1 LQAKHHIGIDF
12 GTSSSYFCVI
22 PSSVFKP
29 NPICFDGVEAIDTA
43 VLWEGNGQDKRVR
56 TFGTTA
62 VKEWG
67 FRTPEEK
74 KTCALATQFKPDIS
88 VSEEAAQNA
97 AAFLQCAA
105 EYMNSSSVLPRG
117 LPASDFPVVLG
128 FPANALPGHEQ
139 KTREIIAH
147 SGFFNVKL
155 VKEPIGALVH
165 HVSREDLP
173 VHETRKGILVIDF
186 GGGTCDVAYLLRLDI
201 RHASGDPLLGGRLFD
216 DLFYQWFCEVNPDA
230 VSKFREAGD
239 SYYIHWVRC
248 REMKEAFSNTMRRSR
263 EEKFHFNIPGYGS
276 MQNVTWEMFEER
288 ARSYVPSVEFFE
300 QLHSYGQRYSA
311 LVGGIPVDLF
321 QRFEDAVKSGVQSGN
336 IPLEHIERII
346 LTGGSSLWPFVRE
359 IVCRAL
365 QVDDARIIESSNPRG
380 AIGEGLAL
388 LPVLQSTFKN
398 SIKKL
403 QAEQAGM
410 SRTILEMV
418 DDCIRRFC
426 NQLCE
431 DISVRIMQEQIIP
444 ALDSFR
450 ESGGKL
456 SELRSGIESD
466 ITKCQPE
473 LRTFVTDRAPELSA
487 KIEQI
492 IETELTEWFQ
502 SRHIRCPFV
511 GVDVSSPE
519 HSLDSRLISSIMNE
533 ITLMISPI
541 IAVIIASICGGGGV
555 ALLLEGPWGLVIGAF
570 IALAGVFAGRKAIE
584 LVPLKPGIV
593 KLILNAGTMKYI
605 RWRAEKKLRSSLTR
619 TITEKLDSERE
630 KLADSINTMIQERI
644 DDLSA
649 LDAL

>member
-1 LQAKHHIGIDF
+1 MPAKHYIGIDF

-43 VLWEGNGQDKRVR
+43 VLWEGDGQEKRVR

-67 FRTPEEK
+67 FRTAEEK
-74 KTCALATQFKPDIS
+74 KTCSLATQFKPDIS
-88 VSEEAAQNA
+88 VSEDAAKNA

-105 EYMNSSSVLPRG
+105 EYMNSNSVLPRG
-117 LPASDFPVVLG
+117 KPVSDFPVVLG
-128 FPANALPGHEQ
+128 IPANALPGHEQ
-139 KTREIIAH
+139 KTREIIAQ
-147 SGFFNVKL
+147 SGFANVKL

-216 DLFYQWFCEVNPDA
+216 DLFYQWFCEVNPGA
-230 VSKFREAGD
+230 VKLFRDAGD

-263 EEKFHFNIPGYGS
+263 TEKFHFNIPGYGS
-276 MQNVTWEMFEER
+276 VQNITWDMFEER
-288 ARSYVPSVEFFE
+288 ARAYVPSSEFFE
-300 QLHSYGQRYSA
+300 QLHSYGQRYA
-311 LVGGIPVDLF
+311 ELVGGTPTDLF
-321 QRFEDAVKSGVQSGN
+321 KRFEDAVSDGVLSGA

-359 IVCRAL
+359 IVCRTL
-365 QVDDARIIESSNPRG
+365 QVDVSRIIESSNPRG

-388 LPVLQSTFKN
+388 LPVLQATFKD

-403 QAEQAGM
+403 QEEQPRL
-410 SRTILEMV
+410 SREILDMV
-418 DDCIRRFC
+418 NDCIRRFC
-426 NQLCE
+426 KQLCE
-431 DISVRIMQEQIIP
+431 DISVRIMQEHIIP

-450 ESGGKL
+450 QSGGKL
-456 SELRSGIESD
+456 SDLRCGIEAD
-466 ITKCQPE
+466 IAKCQPE
-473 LRTFVTDRAPELSA
+473 LRIFVTERAPELSA

-502 SRHIRCPFV
+502 SKHIRCPFV
-511 GVDVSSPE
+511 GVQMSSPD
-519 HSLDSRLISSIMNE
+519 HSLDSGLISSIMNE
-533 ITLMISPI
+533 ITLMISPT

-570 IALAGVFAGRKAIE
+570 IALVGLFAGRKAIE
-584 LVPLKPGIV
+584 HIPMKPGIV
-593 KLILNAGTMKYI
+593 KLILNAATMKYI
-605 RWRAEKKLRSSLTR
+605 RWRAEKKVRNSLTR

-630 KLADSINTMIQERI
+630 KLADSINTLIQERI

-649 LDAL
+649 LDTL